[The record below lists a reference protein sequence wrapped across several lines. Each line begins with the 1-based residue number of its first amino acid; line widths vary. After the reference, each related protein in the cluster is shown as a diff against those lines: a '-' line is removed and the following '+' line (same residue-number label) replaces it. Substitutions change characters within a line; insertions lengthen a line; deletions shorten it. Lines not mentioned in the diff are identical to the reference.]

1 MPEKYTCNM
10 LIHLDTS
17 ISTLPISYNIQML
30 SITVLIQLTL
40 KAYLIPCKLKAS
52 TYSYTIY
59 NTYNQLYI
67 LEINEKLTLIIL
79 EAHDWSVS
87 WDYTSDRGGGTHPV

>member
-17 ISTLPISYNIQML
+17 IITLPISYNIQML
-30 SITVLIQLTL
+30 SISVLIQLTL
-40 KAYLIPCKLKAS
+40 KA
-52 TYSYTIY
+52 Y

-79 EAHDWSVS
+79 ETWSVS

>member
-30 SITVLIQLTL
+30 SILVLIQLTL
-40 KAYLIPCKLKAS
+40 KAYLIPCKLKAI
-52 TYSYTIY
+52 TCSYTTY

-67 LEINEKLTLIIL
+67 LEINEKLTLIIIL
-79 EAHDWSVS
+79 EAHMECEL
-87 WDYTSDRGGGTHPV
+87 GLHQ

>member
-1 MPEKYTCNM
+1 MPEKYTCNI

-30 SITVLIQLTL
+30 SISVLIQLTL
-40 KAYLIPCKLKAS
+40 KAYIIPCKLKAS
-52 TYSYTIY
+52 TCSCTIY

-79 EAHDWSVS
+79 EAHMECEL
-87 WDYTSDRGGGTHPV
+87 GLHQ